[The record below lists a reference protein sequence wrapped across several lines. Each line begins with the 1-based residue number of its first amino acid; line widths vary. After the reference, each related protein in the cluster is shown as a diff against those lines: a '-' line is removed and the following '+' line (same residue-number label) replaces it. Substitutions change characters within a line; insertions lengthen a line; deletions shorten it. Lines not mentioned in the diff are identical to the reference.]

1 MSSEFWTVFG
11 ISGERLDG
19 VDSEAAAQKLR
30 GRAGTIVTVKVHS
43 VIIILSLY
51 NIILFFFSVLINVED
66 EHLSVIEFF
75 STYYAKLLSVLL
87 NLQRRRFNYIV
98 FFYNN
103 KIRPL
108 FFLIQRI
115 SMLTYQYERRI
126 LTVYCFQILVHTS
139 LYVMDSRFCVPKDV
153 EFEKIWLLNTYQKRI
168 WLLCTCIRRLG

>member
-115 SMLTYQYERRI
+115 SMLTYQYKRRI

>member
-11 ISGERLDG
+11 LSGERLDG

-108 FFLIQRI
+108 FFLMQRI

-139 LYVMDSRFCVPKDV
+139 LYVMDSQFCVPKDV

>member
-75 STYYAKLLSVLL
+75 STYYAKLLSILL

-115 SMLTYQYERRI
+115 SMLTYQYKRRI